1 MADIRRP
8 NITATT
14 VDGQLTQMKN
24 YMYQLTNQLN
34 FALKA
39 AEDEEKKALQ
49 YSSIKSGGAGGNS
62 TNASGGNSINSE
74 VEDAQKTFN
83 EIKDLIIKSA
93 DIVNAYYEEIN
104 RRLSSEYVATSVYG
118 EYVEK
123 NDKFVSETST
133 NLTEYYESVKEVKS
147 DIENLS
153 EMRKD
158 SFYIR
163 TGWLD
168 DGKTIGG
175 VELGQVS
182 EDSTGVDT
190 AFARFTTKKLAFYGQ
205 DGETELGS
213 FEQYRM
219 KIKEAEISGDAYIR
233 DYKLDTDNGIA
244 FKWVGDS

>member
-14 VDGQLTQMKN
+14 VEGQLTQMKN

-39 AEDEEKKALQ
+39 AEDEEKKALE
-49 YSSIKSGGAGGNS
+49 YSSDTSGDAVGND
-62 TNASGGNSINSE
+62 
-74 VEDAQKTFN
+74 VENAQKTFSD
-83 EIKDLIIKSA
+83 IKNLIIKSA
-93 DIVNAYYEEIN
+93 DIVDAYYEEIN

-175 VELGQVS
+175 IELGQVS
-182 EDSTGVDT
+182 EDNAGKDS
-190 AFARFTTKKLAFYGQ
+190 AFARFTTKKLVFYGQ
-205 DGETELGS
+205 DGKTELGS

-219 KIKEAEISGDAYIR
+219 KIKEAEISGDAYIG